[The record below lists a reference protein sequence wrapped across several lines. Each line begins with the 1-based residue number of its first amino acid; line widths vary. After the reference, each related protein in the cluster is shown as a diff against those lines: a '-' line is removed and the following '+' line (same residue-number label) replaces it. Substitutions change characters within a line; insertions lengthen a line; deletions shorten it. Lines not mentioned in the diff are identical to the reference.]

1 MSIFLTLADLTP
13 QQLTGLVIPMA
24 AAMALAAAIVIGV
37 FKPRTILGPD
47 RLSPGETPGD
57 LAITLGFALGAWAL
71 CLIFVG
77 ASHQRL
83 LQKYHE
89 PPDSP
94 LSGPET
100 VIAGIAMDA
109 AVLAAALAATRIR
122 PSGFRRLG
130 INLGRFPLGFLGG
143 IFAIAIVLP
152 LIDCVGGLTELVL
165 KWLHQSPPPHDLL
178 QILNSHPA
186 PWLRAA
192 DIIAACVL
200 APLAEEL
207 FFRGLLQT
215 LLRYLL
221 NRPWAAVLLTAG
233 AFALVHKWWTWP
245 EIFFLGVGLGYVYE
259 RTGNLWMTVT
269 MHALFNLTS
278 IWLFVHFG

>member
-1 MSIFLTLADLTP
+1 MFITLADLSP
-13 QQLTGLVIPMA
+13 QQLSGIVIPMA
-24 AAMALAAAIVIGV
+24 AAMALAAAVVIGV

-47 RLSPGETPGD
+47 RLSPGETPRVIAGTMGV
-57 LAITLGFALGAWAL
+57 AVVAWAL
-71 CLIFVG
+71 CLIALGSV
-77 ASHQRL
+77 HQHT
-83 LQKYHE
+83 LQKDHK

-94 LSGPET
+94 LSGTET
-100 VIAGIAMDA
+100 VIFGIIMDG
-109 AVLAAALAATRIR
+109 AVLVAALAATRTR
-122 PSGFRRLG
+122 PAGLRRLG
-130 INLGRFPLGFLGG
+130 LNPGRFPLGFLGG

-152 LIDCVGGLTELVL
+152 LIDCIGELTELVL

-178 QILNSHPA
+178 QILNAHPA
-186 PWLRAA
+186 PWLRAG

-233 AFALVHKWWTWP
+233 AFAMVHKWWTWP
-245 EIFFLGVGLGYVYE
+245 EIFFLGVSLGYVYE

>member
-1 MSIFLTLADLTP
+1 MSIFPTLADLTA
-13 QQLTGLVIPMA
+13 QQVSSLAIPLA
-24 AAMALAAAIVIGV
+24 AAMALAAAVVIGV
-37 FKPRTILGPD
+37 FKPRTILGPQ
-47 RLSPGETPGD
+47 RLSPGESPRVIAG
-57 LAITLGFALGAWAL
+57 TLGFAMGAWAL
-71 CLIFVG
+71 SLIMLG
-77 ASHQRL
+77 AAHQRL
-83 LQKYHE
+83 LDKHHE

-100 VIAGIAMDA
+100 VIFGIIMDT

-122 PSGFRRLG
+122 PGGIRRLG
-130 INLGRFPLGFLGG
+130 LNLGRFPLGFLGG

-152 LIDCVGGLTELVL
+152 LIDCVGGLTELAL

-178 QILNSHPA
+178 QILNAHPA

-200 APLAEEL
+200 APLAEEM

-215 LLRYLL
+215 MLRYFL

-233 AFALVHKWWTWP
+233 AFAIVHKWWTWP
-245 EIFFLGVGLGYVYE
+245 EIFFLGVSLGYVYE